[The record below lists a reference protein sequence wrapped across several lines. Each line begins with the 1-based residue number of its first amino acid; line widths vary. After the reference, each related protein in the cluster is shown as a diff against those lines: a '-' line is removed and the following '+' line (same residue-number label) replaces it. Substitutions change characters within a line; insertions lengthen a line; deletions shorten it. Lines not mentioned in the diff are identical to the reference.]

1 MRKYIIVYAYK
12 DKDGTTG
19 YGNDTI
25 KTDVTV
31 SGYSNMVKKLK
42 RENGHKDVVVLN
54 MIPLEEEQGLQQA
67 FTFENFKKLLYFV
80 NGCVG
85 EGWQIGKVDAGELLY
100 FDILKDIVFDDK
112 KFDAE
117 TDKFLGVEE

>member
-1 MRKYIIVYAYK
+1 MRKYIIVYFYAN
-12 DKDGTTG
+12 KDGTTG
-19 YGNDTI
+19 YGNDTVETGI
-25 KTDVTV
+25 LEA
-31 SGYSNMVKKLK
+31 VKNLK

-54 MIPLEEEQGLQQA
+54 MIPLEEEEQGLQKA

-100 FDILKDIVFDDK
+100 FDILKDIDFDDK

-117 TDKFLGVEE
+117 TNKFLGVKE